1 MKKIGLV
8 GGIAPESTI
17 DYYRRLLAG
26 YRELRPDDGQ
36 PPIIINSID
45 LKKMLG
51 LVGAGKMD
59 ELTDYL
65 SEEVG
70 RLARAGAEVGAL
82 ASNTP
87 HIVFEEVQRRSPI
100 PLMSIV
106 EATFAKA
113 TSLGVKRLGLFGTRF
128 TMQGRFYPEVFS
140 REGLVIVSPPGEEL
154 DFVHDKYINE
164 LAAAK
169 FLPETRESLLA
180 IAKRMRD
187 RDGIEAL
194 ILGGTELPLLLTDS
208 SPVGIPFLDTTQIH
222 VSAILEQAMPAA

>member
-36 PPIIINSID
+36 PAIIINSID

-51 LVGAGKMD
+51 LVGAGQLE
-59 ELTDYL
+59 ELTEYL
-65 SEEVG
+65 AEEVG
-70 RLARAGAEVGAL
+70 RLAKAGAEVGAL

-87 HIVFEEVQRRSPI
+87 HIVFDRIIRRSPI
-100 PLMSIV
+100 PLVSIV
-106 EATFAKA
+106 EATAAQAKA
-113 TSLGVKRLGLFGTRF
+113 LGVRRLGLFGTRF

-140 REGLVIVSPPGEEL
+140 REGLVIVAPPGEEL

-169 FLPETRESLLA
+169 FLPQTRESLLA
-180 IAKRMRD
+180 IARRMRE

-208 SPVGIPFLDTTQIH
+208 TPAGIPFLDTTQIH
-222 VSAILEQAMPAA
+222 VEAILKEALA

>member
-26 YRELRPDDGQ
+26 YRELRPADGQ
-36 PPIIINSID
+36 PPIFINSID

-51 LVGAGKMD
+51 LVGAGQLD
-59 ELTDYL
+59 EMTEYL
-65 SEEVG
+65 ADEVG
-70 RLARAGAEVGAL
+70 RLAKAGAEVGLL

-87 HIVFEEVQRRSPI
+87 HIVFGEVTRRSPI
-100 PLMSIV
+100 PLVSIV
-106 EATFAKA
+106 EATAAHAKG
-113 TSLGVKRLGLFGTRF
+113 LGVKRLGLFGTRF

-140 REGLVIVSPPGEEL
+140 REGLAIVAPPGEEL

-169 FLPETRESLLA
+169 FLPETKESLLA
-180 IAKRMRD
+180 IARRMRE

-208 SPVGIPFLDTTQIH
+208 APVGIPFLDTTQIH
-222 VSAILEQAMPAA
+222 VEAILKRALA

>member
-36 PPIIINSID
+36 PAIIINSID
-45 LKKMLG
+45 LNKMLG
-51 LVGAGKMD
+51 LVGAGQLEEMT
-59 ELTDYL
+59 EYL
-65 SEEVG
+65 AHEVG
-70 RLARAGAEVGAL
+70 RLAKAGVEVGAL

-87 HIVFEEVQRRSPI
+87 HIVFDGVARRSPI
-100 PLMSIV
+100 PLVSIV
-106 EATFAKA
+106 EATVAKA
-113 TSLGVKRLGLFGTRF
+113 RALGVKRLGLFGTRF
-128 TMQGRFYPEVFS
+128 TMQGRFYPEAFS
-140 REGLVIVSPPGEEL
+140 REGLAIVVPQGEEL

-180 IAKRMRD
+180 IAKRMKE

-222 VSAILEQAMPAA
+222 VAAILERALG

>member
-26 YRELRPDDGQ
+26 YRQLRPDDGQ
-36 PPIIINSID
+36 PPILINSID

-51 LVGAGKMD
+51 LVGAGQLD
-59 ELTDYL
+59 EMTEYL
-65 SEEVG
+65 ADEVG
-70 RLARAGAEVGAL
+70 RLAKAGAEVGLL

-87 HIVFEEVQRRSPI
+87 HIVFDEVKRRSPI
-100 PLMSIV
+100 PLVSIV
-106 EATFAKA
+106 EATVAKA
-113 TSLGVKRLGLFGTRF
+113 KTLGVKRLGLFGTRF

-140 REGLVIVSPPGEEL
+140 REGLAIVAPPGEEL

-180 IAKRMRD
+180 LARRMKE

-208 SPVGIPFLDTTQIH
+208 APVGIPFLDTTQIH
-222 VSAILEQAMPAA
+222 VEAILKRALA